1 MRLSQ
6 TGMGIT
12 KLNNLDEMYPG
23 QSILLQT
30 GQLVQYGAGIF
41 AYNSIPLLVRR
52 KIEQIIVS
60 TLNDYGCIEVLLP
73 TLQPDIIWKNSGRYE
88 QYVQDGTMLITESN
102 KGTFCLAPTGE
113 EAMLEFARE
122 KLKSYKNLPVTF
134 YQIGEKYR
142 NEIRTRGY
150 LLRGKAFP
158 MLDAYSFDK
167 DVEGMEKSYEN
178 VRKAF
183 LAIFEKIGLKVIPI
197 VADNG
202 AMGGKKSEEF
212 MLISDQGEDKI
223 LYDENTGIGLNTEIL
238 ERNDYKEYLK
248 EEYGIED
255 ISNFKE
261 IRTMELGHIFQL
273 GTRYS
278 EMMNGKYIN
287 QDGKESLY
295 YMGCY
300 GIGVSRT
307 LAALYEQ
314 CVVKNAKGEPCG
326 FVLPN
331 KVAPYM
337 VQIIPKMEN
346 PEKVKLAEELYDSIT
361 LRAMGA
367 ILDDRENITMGAK
380 IKDAKILGT
389 PYMLVIGDKI
399 DENTLEL
406 EDNATGKKFVGTREE
421 VFAKILE
428 LSMSW
433 GSNKEF

>member
-6 TGMGIT
+6 TGMGVT

-30 GQLVQYGAGIF
+30 GQLVQYGAGLF
-41 AYNSIPLLVRR
+41 GYNTIPLLVRR
-52 KIEQIIVS
+52 KIEQIIVN
-60 TLNDYGCIEVLLP
+60 TLNEHGCIEVLLP
-73 TLQPDIIWKNSGRYE
+73 TLQPDTIWKNSGRYD

-102 KGTFCLAPTGE
+102 KGVFCLAPTGE

-122 KLKSYKNLPVTF
+122 KLKSYKNLPATF

-150 LLRGKAFP
+150 LLRGKSFP

-167 DVEGMEKSYEN
+167 DMKSMEKSYEN
-178 VRKAF
+178 VREAF
-183 LAIFEKIGLKVIPI
+183 LSIFKQIGLKVIPI

-212 MLISDQGEDKI
+212 MMISEQGEDKI
-223 LYDENTGIGLNTEIL
+223 LYDENSGIGLNTEIL
-238 ERNDYKEYLK
+238 EREDYKEYLK
-248 EEYGIED
+248 QEYGIED

-261 IRTMELGHIFQL
+261 IRAMELGHIFQL

-287 QDGKESLY
+287 QDGKETLY

-314 CVVKNAKGEPCG
+314 CVVKNAKGDPCG

-331 KVAPYM
+331 KIAPYI

-346 PEKVKLAEELYDSIT
+346 SEKVKLAEDLYNSLT
-361 LRAMGA
+361 LKAMGA
-367 ILDDRENITMGAK
+367 IIDDRENITMGAK

-399 DENTLEL
+399 ENDKLEL
-406 EDNATGKKFVGTREE
+406 EDNKTGEKFIGTRED
-421 VFAKILE
+421 VFRKILE
-428 LSMSW
+428 LRMS
-433 GSNKEF
+433 

>member
-1 MRLSQ
+1 MKLSQ
-6 TGMGIT
+6 TGMGTT
-12 KLNNLDEMYPG
+12 KLNNIDEMYPG

-30 GQLVQYGAGIF
+30 GQLVQYGAGLF
-41 AYNSIPLLVRR
+41 GYNTVPLLLRR
-52 KIEQIIVS
+52 NIERIIVE
-60 TLNDYGCIEVLLP
+60 TLNKYGCTEVLLP
-73 TLQPDIIWKNSGRYE
+73 TLQPDTIWKNSGRYDH
-88 QYVQDGTMLITESN
+88 YVNDGTMLVTESN

-122 KLKSYKNLPVTF
+122 KLKSYKNLPVIY
-134 YQIGEKYR
+134 YQIGEKFR

-158 MLDAYSFDK
+158 MLDAYSFDT
-167 DVEGMEKSYEN
+167 DVEGMEKSYNN
-178 VRKAF
+178 VREAF
-183 LAIFEKIGLKVIPI
+183 LEIFRKIGLKVIPI

-223 LYDENTGIGLNTEIL
+223 LYNEETGIGLNTEIL
-238 ERNDYKEYLK
+238 EREDYKTYLK

-255 ISNFKE
+255 ISNYKE

-287 QDGKESLY
+287 QEGKEALY

-314 CVVKNAKGEPCG
+314 CLLKDEKWGPCG
-326 FVLPN
+326 FSLPFRI
-331 KVAPYM
+331 APFKL
-337 VQIIPKMEN
+337 QIIPKLEDKTKMEM
-346 PEKVKLAEELYDSIT
+346 AEEIMKRLEMVGYGVI
-361 LRAMGA
+361 
-367 ILDDRENITMGAK
+367 IDDRENISIGAK

-389 PYMLVIGDKI
+389 PYVLVLGDKQQGDTI
-399 DENTLEL
+399 EIENVK
-406 EDNATGKKFVGTREE
+406 TGEKEQTT
-421 VFAKILE
+421 ADKIFEFFL
-428 LSMSW
+428 
-433 GSNKEF
+433 NKSFSSE

>member
-1 MRLSQ
+1 MILSQ
-6 TGMGIT
+6 TGMGTT
-12 KLNNLDEMYPG
+12 KLNNIDEMYPG

-30 GQLVQYGAGIF
+30 GQLVQYGAGLF
-41 AYNSIPLLVRR
+41 GYNTVPLLLRR
-52 KIEQIIVS
+52 NIERIIVE
-60 TLNDYGCIEVLLP
+60 TLNKYGCTEVLLP
-73 TLQPDIIWKNSGRYE
+73 TLQPDTIWKNSGRYDH
-88 QYVQDGTMLITESN
+88 YVNDGTMLVTESN

-122 KLKSYKNLPVTF
+122 KLKSYKNLPVIY
-134 YQIGEKYR
+134 YQIGEKFR

-158 MLDAYSFDK
+158 MLDAYSFDT
-167 DVEGMEKSYEN
+167 DVEGMEKSYNN
-178 VRKAF
+178 VREAF
-183 LAIFEKIGLKVIPI
+183 LEIFRKIGLKVIPI

-223 LYDENTGIGLNTEIL
+223 LYNEETGIGLNTEIL
-238 ERNDYKEYLK
+238 EREDYKTYLK

-255 ISNFKE
+255 ISNYKE

-287 QDGKESLY
+287 QEGKEALY

-300 GIGVSRT
+300 GVGVSRT

-314 CVVKNAKGEPCG
+314 CLIKDEKWGPCG
-326 FVLPN
+326 FSLPFRI
-331 KVAPYM
+331 APFKL
-337 VQIIPKMEN
+337 QIIPKLEDKTKMEM
-346 PEKVKLAEELYDSIT
+346 AEEIMKRLEMVGYGVI
-361 LRAMGA
+361 
-367 ILDDRENITMGAK
+367 IDDRENISIGAK

-389 PYMLVIGDKI
+389 PYVLVLGDKQQGDTI
-399 DENTLEL
+399 EIENVK
-406 EDNATGKKFVGTREE
+406 TGEKEQTT
-421 VFAKILE
+421 ADKIFEFFL
-428 LSMSW
+428 
-433 GSNKEF
+433 NKSFSSE

>member
-6 TGMGIT
+6 TGMGVT

-30 GQLVQYGAGIF
+30 GQLVQYGAGLF
-41 AYNSIPLLVRR
+41 GYNTIPLLVRR
-52 KIEQIIVS
+52 KIEQIIVN
-60 TLNDYGCIEVLLP
+60 TLNEYGCIEVLLP
-73 TLQPDIIWKNSGRYE
+73 TLQPDTIWKNSGRYD

-102 KGTFCLAPTGE
+102 KGVFCLAPTGE

-122 KLKSYKNLPVTF
+122 KLKSYKNLPATF

-150 LLRGKAFP
+150 LLRGKSFP

-167 DVEGMEKSYEN
+167 DIKGMEKSYEN
-178 VRKAF
+178 VREAF
-183 LAIFEKIGLKVIPI
+183 LSIFKQIGLKVIPI

-212 MLISDQGEDKI
+212 MMISEQGEDKI

-238 ERNDYKEYLK
+238 EREDYKEYLK
-248 EEYGIED
+248 QEYGIED

-278 EMMNGKYIN
+278 EMMNGKYVN
-287 QDGKESLY
+287 QDGKETLY

-314 CVVKNAKGEPCG
+314 CVVKSAKGEPCG

-331 KVAPYM
+331 KIAPYM

-346 PEKVKLAEELYDSIT
+346 PEKVKLAEDLYDS
-361 LRAMGA
+361 LKQKAMGA
-367 ILDDRENITMGAK
+367 IIDDRENITMGAK

-399 DENTLEL
+399 ENDKLEL
-406 EDNATGKKFVGTREE
+406 EDNKTGEKFVGTREE
-421 VFAKILE
+421 VFRKILE
-428 LSMSW
+428 LRK
-433 GSNKEF
+433 N

>member
-6 TGMGIT
+6 TGMGTT
-12 KLNNLDEMYPG
+12 KLNNIDEMYPG

-30 GQLVQYGAGIF
+30 GQLVQYGAGLF
-41 AYNSIPLLVRR
+41 GYNTVPLLVRR
-52 KIEQIIVS
+52 NVEKIIVD
-60 TLNDYGCIEVLLP
+60 TLNKYGCIEVLLP
-73 TLQPDIIWKNSGRYE
+73 TLQPDTIWKNSGRYDH
-88 QYVQDGTMLITESN
+88 YVNDGTMLITESN

-122 KLKSYKNLPVTF
+122 KLKSYKNLPATY

-150 LLRGKAFP
+150 LLRGKSFP

-167 DVEGMEKSYEN
+167 DEEGMATSYEN
-178 VRKAF
+178 VRNAF
-183 LAIFEKIGLKVIPI
+183 LEIFEKIGMKVIPI

-212 MLISDQGEDKI
+212 MLISEQGEDKI
-223 LYDENTGIGLNTEIL
+223 LYNEETGIGLNTEIL
-238 ERNDYKEYLK
+238 EREDYKEYLK

-287 QDGKESLY
+287 QEGKETLY

-307 LAALYEQ
+307 VAALYEQ
-314 CVVKNAKGEPCG
+314 CLINDEKWGPCG
-326 FVLPN
+326 FSLPES
-331 KVAPYM
+331 VAPYK
-337 VQIIPKMEN
+337 VQIVPKMEN
-346 PEKVKLAEELYDSIT
+346 EEKVKLAEKIYNT
-361 LRAMGA
+361 LKQEG
-367 ILDDRENITMGAK
+367 IGVIIDDRETVTMGAK
-380 IKDAKILGT
+380 IKDCKILGT
-389 PYMLVIGDKI
+389 PYLIVIGDKQEG
-399 DENTLEL
+399 ENIEL
-406 EDNATGKKFVGTREE
+406 ENIKTGERTIITVNELIEKF
-421 VFAKILE
+421 K
-428 LSMSW
+428 
-433 GSNKEF
+433 

>member
-1 MRLSQ
+1 MRWSQ
-6 TGMGIT
+6 TGMGVT

-30 GQLVQYGAGIF
+30 GQLVQYGAGLF
-41 AYNSIPLLVRR
+41 GYNTIPLLVRR
-52 KIEQIIVS
+52 KIEQIIVN
-60 TLNDYGCIEVLLP
+60 TLNDHGCIEVLLP
-73 TLQPDIIWKNSGRYE
+73 TLQPDTIWKNSGRYD

-102 KGTFCLAPTGE
+102 KGVFCLAPTGE

-122 KLKSYKNLPVTF
+122 KLKSYKNLPATF

-150 LLRGKAFP
+150 LLRGKSFP

-167 DVEGMEKSYEN
+167 DIKGMEKSYEN
-178 VRKAF
+178 VREAF
-183 LAIFEKIGLKVIPI
+183 LSIFKQIGLKVIPI

-212 MLISDQGEDKI
+212 MMISEQGEDKI
-223 LYDENTGIGLNTEIL
+223 LYDENSGIGLNTEIL
-238 ERNDYKEYLK
+238 EREDYKEYLK
-248 EEYGIED
+248 QEYGIED

-287 QDGKESLY
+287 QDGKETLY

-314 CVVKNAKGEPCG
+314 CVVKNAKGDPCG

-331 KVAPYM
+331 KIAPYM
-337 VQIIPKMEN
+337 VQIIPKVEN
-346 PEKVKLAEELYDSIT
+346 PEKVELAEDLYNSLT
-361 LRAMGA
+361 LKNMGV
-367 ILDDRENITMGAK
+367 IIDDRENITMGAK

-399 DENTLEL
+399 ENDKLEL
-406 EDNATGKKFVGTREE
+406 EDNKTGEKFVGTREE
-421 VFAKILE
+421 VFRKILE
-428 LSMSW
+428 LRM
-433 GSNKEF
+433 N

>member
-6 TGMGIT
+6 TGMGTT
-12 KLNNLDEMYPG
+12 KLNNIDEMYPG

-41 AYNSIPLLVRR
+41 AYNNVPLLVKRNVE
-52 KIEQIIVS
+52 KIIQE
-60 TLNDYGCIEVLLP
+60 TLNKYGCIEVLLP
-73 TLQPDIIWKNSGRYE
+73 SLQPDTIWKNSGRYDH
-88 QYVQDGTMLITESN
+88 YVNDGTMLITESN

-122 KLKSYKNLPVTF
+122 KLKSYKTLPATF

-158 MLDAYSFDK
+158 MLDAYSFDTDEK
-167 DVEGMEKSYEN
+167 QMSKSYEN

-183 LAIFEKIGLKVIPI
+183 LEIFEKIGLPVIPI

-212 MLISDQGEDKI
+212 MLISSQGEDKI
-223 LYDENTGIGLNTEIL
+223 LYDENTKIGLNTEIL
-238 ERNDYKEYLK
+238 EREDYKEYLK
-248 EEYGIED
+248 NEYGIED
-255 ISNFKE
+255 ISNLKE

-307 LAALYEQ
+307 VAALYEY
-314 CVVKNAKGEPCG
+314 CLINDAKWGPCG
-326 FVLPN
+326 FVLPESI
-331 KVAPYM
+331 APYKI
-337 VQIIPKMEN
+337 QIIPKVENEEKMEFAN
-346 PEKVKLAEELYDSIT
+346 RIYNKLIDNGIQSI
-361 LRAMGA
+361 
-367 ILDDRENITMGAK
+367 IDDRENLTIGAK
-380 IKDAKILGT
+380 IKDCKVLGT
-389 PYMLVIGDKI
+389 PYLTVIGDKQEGETI
-399 DENTLEL
+399 EL
-406 EDNATGKKFVGTREE
+406 ENNKTGEKKE
-421 VFAKILE
+421 VTVDE
-428 LSMSW
+428 LVCMF
-433 GSNKEF
+433 K